1 MQHAHCPQCGEWEKL
16 MTAKTDHEMAEEF
29 HAEKLKESAANGPGS
44 EALSLRRVRIEA
56 YLSGLAQGRVEKD
69 AAIREVRALYDSI
82 RKPAEE
88 LQREARTEAFE
99 AAARQVECL
108 FGVGAHPEDCYTA
121 QEEYARAI
129 RALSARSQPG
139 EKK

>member
-88 LQREARTEAFE
+88 LQREARLEAFE
-99 AAARQVECL
+99 EAAEFMGAWNIHEENYYDRLQALKSRARE
-108 FGVGAHPEDCYTA
+108 
-121 QEEYARAI
+121 
-129 RALSARSQPG
+129 